1 MDKII
6 LKLTDVDYYYP
17 LQGLETFHALKN
29 ISLWVEEGEILGLV
43 GESGSGK
50 STLAKVMLGI
60 SGEIRGEIR
69 YKGKDIHGKS
79 WRKMKVKPIQMVL
92 QDSKSSLNPKMTLFQ
107 SMEEPLILSGMKEN
121 EKREKRI
128 REICLQVGLDMST
141 AGKFPGACSGGQRQR
156 ASIGRALLLSPEL
169 LILDEPVSSLDV
181 SIQGQIMNLLQDIS
195 EKMNTTIV
203 FISHN
208 ERLVD
213 HFCTRVVRMEKGRL
227 LDENH
232 YRNAFDKKEQEK
244 EPVSYRAASDV
255 LPKDHGWVS
264 DSTPQ

>member
-60 SGEIRGEIR
+60 SGKIRGEVR
-69 YKGKDIHGKS
+69 FKGTDIHGKN
-79 WRKMKVKPIQMVL
+79 WRKMKAKPIQMVL

-107 SMEEPLILSGMKEN
+107 SIEEPLVLSGMKEK
-121 EKREKRI
+121 EEREKRV
-128 REICLQVGLDMST
+128 REICHQVGLDLST

-156 ASIGRALLLSPEL
+156 ASIGRALVLSPQL
-169 LILDEPVSSLDV
+169 LILDEAVSSLDV
-181 SIQGQIMNLLQDIS
+181 SIQGQIVNLLQDIS

-213 HFCTRVVRMEKGRL
+213 HFCTRILRMEKGRL
-227 LDENH
+227 LDQNQDMH
-232 YRNAFDKKEQEK
+232 PIHKKEQE
-244 EPVSYRAASDV
+244 PLSSSRSI
-255 LPKDHGWVS
+255 
-264 DSTPQ
+264 